1 MQHRLCCIR
10 MIFTLLMLPQVIK
23 SDTMQFCWIITSKMN
38 MRFLFT
44 SFVSTMNI
52 FAQGSTDRQVL
63 GLTGPNRSEI
73 FKILLV
79 PVRSEIWKFFRTEPL
94 GPRPIGFG
102 PWIPVFAVIIFD
114 QRLNLWGGTID
125 WISVCDESIVRIDPF
140 WVKEFQFIAIFGF
153 SERILW
159 MVNPR
164 AGKRVLEISISG
176 WYQLF
181 SKSSQSNASLWIVS
195 ISFSEFTE

>member
-1 MQHRLCCIR
+1 
-10 MIFTLLMLPQVIK
+10 
-23 SDTMQFCWIITSKMN
+23 

-79 PVRSEIWKFFRTEPL
+79 LVRSEIWKFCLDLVRSRPRIRTEPL

-153 SERILW
+153 SESIMW
-159 MVNPR
+159 MVTAYSANFR
-164 AGKRVLEISISG
+164 AWARV
-176 WYQLF
+176 
-181 SKSSQSNASLWIVS
+181 
-195 ISFSEFTE
+195 